1 VTENEAL
8 ARHRRTTR
16 MSFEKQAEDFSRSPL
31 ITDRDALARLVE
43 WAAVAGPERVLDV
56 ACGPGLVAAAL
67 APHVRMV
74 IGIDLTP
81 AMLARGVEIAR
92 ERAVGNVIFV
102 QGDVAELP
110 FADRSFERIIS
121 RRAFHHVPDPA
132 RVLGEMARMCGPA
145 GAVVIED
152 QALPTDPTAAD
163 AMTTI
168 DRLRDP
174 SHCCAVNPAAWPA
187 MLEACGLTLER
198 IDVQS
203 RELDVDEWMARAHPD
218 PGDAARARE
227 MIEAA
232 ARGEIPGLRAR
243 SVGDNLHLTVGLQLL
258 RAIPRTRVT
267 AALGR

>member
-1 VTENEAL
+1 
-8 ARHRRTTR
+8 
-16 MSFEKQAEDFSRSPL
+16 MSFERQAEDYSRSPL
-31 ITDRDALARLVE
+31 ITDPDALARLVE
-43 WAAVAGPERVLDV
+43 WAEVAGPERVLDV
-56 ACGPGLVAAAL
+56 ACGPGLVAAAF
-67 APHVRMV
+67 APHVRTV

-121 RRAFHHVPDPA
+121 RRAFHHFPDPA
-132 RVLGEMARMCGPA
+132 GILGEMARVCGPA
-145 GAVVIED
+145 GAIVIED
-152 QALPTDPTAAD
+152 QAPPTDPTAAD

-168 DRLRDP
+168 DHLRDP
-174 SHCCAVNPAAWPA
+174 SHCRAVNPAAWPA
-187 MLEACGLTLER
+187 LLEACGLTLDR

-227 MIEAA
+227 MLEAA
-232 ARGEIPGLRAR
+232 ACGEIPGLQAH
-243 SVGDNLHLTVGLQLL
+243 SVGDKLRLTTDFQLL

-267 AALGR
+267 AAVGR